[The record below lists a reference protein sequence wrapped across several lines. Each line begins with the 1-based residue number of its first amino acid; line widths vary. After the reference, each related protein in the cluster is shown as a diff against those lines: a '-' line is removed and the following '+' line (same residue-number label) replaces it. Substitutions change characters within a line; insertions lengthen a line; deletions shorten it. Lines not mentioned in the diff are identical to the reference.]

1 MEFLIINRVLFIIVL
16 AILINGCG
24 DCDGCGDC
32 EYEDFEETFKIQEID
47 SSVTTNYK
55 ILFVSSIN
63 PKFNFTLNQSFVK
76 ADLTEFDDAVM
87 KNEEQLYLIRGNK
100 ITSGTCAPENIH
112 QIELKN

>member
-1 MEFLIINRVLFIIVL
+1 MEFLINRFLFIIVL

-63 PKFNFTLNQSFVK
+63 PKFNFILNQSFVK
-76 ADLTEFDDAVM
+76 AALTEFDDGVM
-87 KNEEQLYLIRGNK
+87 KNEEQLYFIRGNK
-100 ITSGTCAPENIH
+100 ITSGSCAPENIH